1 MADSVETIKIVKD
14 NGRTGYAII
23 NKSDFNPKV
32 QKEFKDKPTPDT
44 GAQARAARKT
54 LEEEAV
60 ALKIGTAEDIV
71 KMPDAALAEAIA
83 KAKATS

>member
-23 NKSDFNPKV
+23 NKSDFSPKIH
-32 QKEFKDKPTPDT
+32 KEFKDKSAPDT
-44 GAQARAARKT
+44 GVQARAARKA

-60 ALKIGTAEDIV
+60 TLKIGTAEDIV
-71 KMPDAALAEAIA
+71 KMPDEALAAAIA